1 MDREESSK
9 PFLTVRETAKVL
21 GVHENTIRNWVAAGT
36 LVSARPPGATA
47 HRFAREEV
55 ERLQK
60 KRGEAVSSIA
70 PMMRATG
77 ELVTAIQLDGW
88 APSEEAKGTFPELMR
103 RLLAVTPGIT
113 NVDIRA
119 HEGTAAPG
127 WDGTATSAGSTYLP
141 AGELR
146 FEFGTD
152 GNPKGKAQK
161 DYDKR
166 ADALPK
172 DAASIFV
179 FATPRNWAHAK
190 AWAADRAEEHK
201 FTDVKA
207 IDAHVLEGWLQD
219 SPSVHYWISE
229 QLRLRPRDAQTIE
242 RWWNSFRGRTT
253 VALPP
258 AFVRAGR
265 SAEAEELLTLLTG
278 AGQASEI
285 ITIRAPWRDEAL
297 AFLYAALENETDLR
311 YRTLVVT
318 DEGAWQRLT
327 ESSVPL
333 VLVPIFGNEPD
344 LTPATEN
351 GHRIVLLA
359 EPDDVVRHG
368 KKVELKKIDR
378 AAAREALKDAVPDS
392 DKAEA
397 MVALGRRS
405 FAALV
410 RHIARAPRFAAP
422 DWVRDAEQAAILAP
436 LVLAGSWSNRDGD
449 LEAVEKLVAS
459 SRDDIDRLLKSLA
472 GRPDAPFVRSGGT
485 WRLTSPT
492 EAALLLLPKLTA
504 NDLARWRAV
513 VSDVLL
519 EPDPYQGMDTVERL
533 TASAKGTVP
542 TYSEILKKGLG
553 EGLALAAATDPE
565 LPPELQMQSQVD
577 LVVHNL
583 LEAANEDAT
592 GEVWARISHTLPLL
606 AEAAPEVFQ
615 DAVEQDLDRPNPVL
629 RTMFKDQSSDTM
641 FGPSS
646 PHPSLLWAIETLCWS
661 PEFFGRAALLLGRLS
676 SLDPGGRLSNRP
688 IESLQNVTAGW
699 LPQSGA
705 GVEEKLAVIERLLQR
720 DSDVGWKL
728 AMGVWP
734 TSHAVA
740 FPPHAPS
747 YRDWSPNAESVTFAD
762 WGRFI
767 EALVTLTIGAAGTSP
782 SHWQELIPKIDD
794 LPPRQRHVV
803 VERLREVVDA
813 QDWPA
818 EDRYAV
824 WESLTSEADRHEEY
838 AHTKWAMPA
847 DDVALLRA
855 VADDLA
861 PDQDPRRF
869 SSLFDWRAHVP
880 NLKRGDEGFADELAR
895 LQSEALDQ
903 VLEQGADALKTLV
916 LDVKMPHSIGHLLA
930 QKQNAPEQELLSWL
944 ATEEPNLRQ
953 AVLTF
958 AAMKI
963 DAGGI
968 AWLEAALANS
978 AVTDEASRQAL
989 MAAVPFTKKY
999 WTQISKL
1006 GDDLEAAYW
1015 QRVQHYQVPADERT
1029 EAVRLLLQRERPWEA
1044 VAVLSDAQHDHQD
1057 LDTELIKE
1065 AFRDLRTAS
1074 APTHDVS
1081 MSSYYIENLLE
1092 YLEQHAPDDEELP
1105 DFEFMFFEF
1114 LHDHH
1119 PSAALYRA
1127 LNKNPAEFVNL
1138 VNAVFRAEGEAKRT
1152 PTAQEQAFA
1161 HIAWGVLREWP
1172 TIPGL
1177 SEDGTI
1183 DATHLTEWVR
1193 AARLAL
1199 ADSGR
1204 SSIGDEQIGQ
1214 VLAAS
1219 PVGADGVWPAEPVR
1233 EIIENVGNPRIDT
1246 GLHIGKTNQR
1256 GVTTRGVFD
1265 GGDQERALENEYR
1278 EMAAKIATKWPR
1290 TARILRGIADSYQRE
1305 ARRHDAEAERLSDD
1319 G

>member
-1 MDREESSK
+1 MDVERELK
-9 PFLTVRETAKVL
+9 PYLTVRETAKLL
-21 GVHENTIRNWVAAGT
+21 GVHENTVRNWVAAGT
-36 LVSARPPGATA
+36 LVSARLPGATA
-47 HRFAREEV
+47 HRFARDEV

-60 KRGEAVSSIA
+60 KRGESVSSIA
-70 PMMRATG
+70 PIMRSSG

-88 APSEEAKGTFPELMR
+88 APSDEAKGTFPELMR
-103 RLLAVTPGIT
+103 RLLAVTPGVS

-146 FEFGTD
+146 FEFGTES
-152 GNPKGKAQK
+152 NSKGKAQS

-166 ADALPK
+166 TESLPK
-172 DAASIFV
+172 DATSIFV
-179 FATPRNWAHAK
+179 FATPRNWAGGK
-190 AWAADRAEEHK
+190 TWAAERAEEHK
-201 FTDVKA
+201 FADVKA
-207 IDAHVLEGWLQD
+207 VDAHVLEGWLQA

-229 QLRLRPRDAQTIE
+229 QLGLRPRDAQTIE

-258 AFVRAGR
+258 AFVTAGR
-265 SAEAEELLTLLTG
+265 DAEVEELRTILTG
-278 AGQASEI
+278 AGHVDEI
-285 ITIRAPWRDEAL
+285 TTIRAPWRDEAL
-297 AFLYAALENETDLR
+297 AFLNAALETEAELR
-311 YRTLVVT
+311 YRTIVVT
-318 DEGAWQRLT
+318 DEGAWQRLI
-327 ESSVPL
+327 ESTVPL
-333 VLVPIFGNEPD
+333 VLVPIFDGEPD
-344 LTPATEN
+344 LSAATEN

-359 EPDDVVRHG
+359 QGDDFVRRG
-368 KKVELKKIDR
+368 KKLDLKKIDR
-378 AAAREALKDAVPDS
+378 LAAREALKDVVRDS
-392 DKAEA
+392 GEAEA

-410 RHIARAPRFAAP
+410 RYIARAPRFRTP
-422 DWVRDAEQAAILAP
+422 DWVRDPEQAAVLAP
-436 LVLAGSWSNRDGD
+436 LVLAGSWTNRDGD
-449 LEAVEKLVAS
+449 LKAVEKLSGS
-459 SRDDIDRLLKSLA
+459 SLDDIERLLKSLA
-472 GRPDAPFVRSGGT
+472 SRPDAPFVRSGGV

-504 NDLARWRAV
+504 NDLARWREV
-513 VSDVLL
+513 VPEVLL
-519 EPDPYQGMDTVERL
+519 EPDPYQGMDTVARL
-533 TASAKGTVP
+533 SASVSGTVP
-542 TYSEILKKGLG
+542 TYSERLKEGLAG
-553 EGLALAAATDPE
+553 GLALAAASDPE
-565 LPPELQMQSQVD
+565 LPPELQMQDQVD
-577 LVVHNL
+577 FVVRNL
-583 LEAANEDAT
+583 LDSANGDAA
-592 GEVWARISHTLPLL
+592 GEVWARIAHTLPML
-606 AEAAPEVFQ
+606 AEAAPDTFQ
-615 DAVEQDLDRPNPVL
+615 DAVELDLDRPDPVL
-629 RTMFKDQSSDTM
+629 RTMFRDQGSDTM

-661 PEFFGRAALLLGRLS
+661 PEFFGRAALLLGRLA

-705 GVEEKLAVIERLLQR
+705 GVDEKLAVIERLLQR
-720 DSDVGWKL
+720 EPDVGWKL

-734 TSHAVA
+734 TSHAVT

-767 EALVTLTIGAAGTSP
+767 EALVTLAIAGAGTRHSR
-782 SHWQELIPKIDD
+782 WQELVPKIDD
-794 LPPRQRHVV
+794 LPPRQRRTVI
-803 VERLREVVDA
+803 ERLQEVVDI
-813 QDWPA
+813 QDWSA

-838 AHTKWAMPA
+838 AHTEWAMPP
-847 DDVALLRA
+847 DDVALLRS

-869 SSLFDWRAHVP
+869 SNLFDWRAHVP
-880 NLKRGDEGFADELAR
+880 NLKRGEEGYAEELAR

-903 VLEQGADALKTLV
+903 VLAQEAGALKALV
-916 LDVKMPHSIGHLLA
+916 LDVKTPHRIGHLLA
-930 QKQNAPEQELLSWL
+930 QNPGTPERELLGWL
-944 ATEEPNLRQ
+944 ALEEPNLRQ

-963 DAGGI
+963 DAEGV
-968 AWLEAALANS
+968 AWLKAALANP
-978 AVTDEASRQAL
+978 ALVDKVSRETL
-989 MAAVPFTKKY
+989 MAAVPFAKKY
-999 WTQISKL
+999 WTQISTL
-1006 GDDLEAAYW
+1006 GDDLESAYW
-1015 QRVQHYQVPADERT
+1015 QQVQHYQVPADERP
-1029 EAVRLLLQRERPWEA
+1029 EAVRLLLQHKRPWEA
-1044 VAVLSDAQHDHQD
+1044 VAVLSDALHDHQD

-1065 AFRDLRTAS
+1065 VFRDLRTAS
-1074 APTHDVS
+1074 APTHDAS
-1081 MSSYYIENLLE
+1081 MSSYYLENLLE
-1092 YLEQHAPDDEELP
+1092 YLEQHVPDDQDLP
-1105 DFEFMFFEF
+1105 GFEFMFFEF
-1114 LHDHH
+1114 LHEHH

-1127 LNKNPAEFVNL
+1127 LNKNPADFVSL
-1138 VNAVFRAEGEAKRT
+1138 VNAVFRAEGEAKRNLT
-1152 PTAQEQAFA
+1152 SQEQGFA
-1161 HIAWGVLREWP
+1161 QIAWGVLRQWP

-1219 PVGADGVWPAEPVR
+1219 PVGTDGVWPAEPVR
-1233 EIIENVGNPRIDT
+1233 EIIENIGNSRIDT

-1256 GVTTRGVFD
+1256 GVTSRGVFD
-1265 GGDQERALENEYR
+1265 GGDQERVLENEYR

-1305 ARRHDAEAERLSDD
+1305 ARRHDAEAERMSDD

>member
-1 MDREESSK
+1 MDREEDAM
-9 PFLTVRETAKVL
+9 PFLTVRETAKLL
-21 GVHENTIRNWVAAGT
+21 GVHENTVRNWVAAGT

-70 PMMRATG
+70 PMMRSSG
-77 ELVTAIQLDGW
+77 ELVTASQLDGW
-88 APSEEAKGTFPELMR
+88 APSDAAKGAFPELMR

-141 AGELR
+141 PGELR
-146 FEFGTD
+146 FEFGTE
-152 GNPKGKAQK
+152 NNSKGKAQS
-161 DYDKR
+161 DFDKR
-166 ADALPK
+166 AGALPK
-172 DAASIFV
+172 DATSIFV
-179 FATPRNWAHAK
+179 FATPRNWAGGK
-190 AWAADRAEEHK
+190 AWAVDRADENK
-201 FTDVKA
+201 FAGVKA
-207 IDAHVLEGWLQD
+207 IDAHVLEGWLQA

-229 QLRLRPRDAQTIE
+229 QLGLRPRDAQTIE

-253 VALPP
+253 VALPA
-258 AFVRAGR
+258 AFVTAGR
-265 SAEAEELLTLLTG
+265 DAEVEELRTLLTG
-278 AGQASEI
+278 AGQADEI

-297 AFLYAALENETDLR
+297 AFLYAAIDNQADLR

-327 ESSVPL
+327 ESKVPL
-333 VLVPIFGNEPD
+333 VLVPIFDGEPD
-344 LTPATEN
+344 LSAASEN
-351 GHRIVLLA
+351 GHRVLMVA

-368 KKVELKKIDR
+368 KKVELRKINR
-378 AAAREALKDAVPDS
+378 VAAREALKEVVPDS

-410 RHIARAPRFAAP
+410 RHVARAPRFRAP
-422 DWVRDAEQAAILAP
+422 DWVRDAEQSAVLAP
-436 LVLAGSWSNRDGD
+436 LVLAGSWSNSDRD
-449 LEAVEKLVAS
+449 LAAVEKLTGG
-459 SRDDIDRLLKSLA
+459 SRDDVDRLLKSLA
-472 GRPDAPFVRSGGT
+472 GRPDAPFVRSGGM

-504 NDLARWRAV
+504 NDLARWREV

-519 EPDPYQGMDTVERL
+519 EPDPYQGMDTVARL
-533 TASAKGTVP
+533 TASATGTVP
-542 TYSEILKKGLG
+542 TYSEILKRGLA
-553 EGLALAAATDPE
+553 EGLALAAASDPE
-565 LPPELQMQSQVD
+565 LPPELQMQNQVD
-577 LVVHNL
+577 FVVRSL
-583 LEAANEDAT
+583 LDEANAEAT
-592 GEVWARISHTLPLL
+592 GEVWARIAHVLPLL
-606 AEAAPEVFQ
+606 AEAAPESFQ
-615 DAVEQDLDRPNPVL
+615 DAVELDLDRSDPVL
-629 RTMFKDQSSDTM
+629 RTMFKDQGSDTM

-646 PHPSLLWAIETLCWS
+646 PHPNLLWAIETLCWS
-661 PEFFGRAALLLGRLS
+661 PEFFGRAAFLLGRLS

-705 GVEEKLAVIERLLQR
+705 GVDEKLAVIERLLQR
-720 DSDVGWKL
+720 NPDVGWKL

-747 YRDWSPNAESVTFAD
+747 YRDWSPTAESVTFAD

-767 EALVTLTIGAAGTSP
+767 ESLVTLSIAAAATSP
-782 SHWQELIPKIDD
+782 SRWQELVPKIDD

-803 VERLREVVDA
+803 IQRLREVVDA
-813 QDWPA
+813 QDWSA

-847 DDVALLRA
+847 DDIALLRS
-855 VADDLA
+855 VADDIA

-869 SSLFDWRAHVP
+869 SNLFDWRAHVP
-880 NLKRGDEGFADELAR
+880 NLKRADEGYAEELTR

-903 VLEQGADALKTLV
+903 VIAQGADALKALV
-916 LDVKMPHSIGHLLA
+916 LDVKTPHSIGHLLA
-930 QKQNAPEQELLSWL
+930 QKQDAPELELLSWL
-944 ATEEPNLRQ
+944 GTAEPNLRQ

-963 DAGGI
+963 GAAGI
-968 AWLEAALANS
+968 AWLEAALANP
-978 AVTDEASRQAL
+978 AVADPASRETL
-989 MAAVPFTKKY
+989 MAAVPFAKKY
-999 WTQISKL
+999 WTQVSTL

-1015 QRVQHYQVPADERT
+1015 QRVQHYQVPAEERP
-1029 EAVRLLLQRERPWEA
+1029 EAVRLLLQHKRPWEA
-1044 VAVLSDAQHDHQD
+1044 VALLSDAQHDHQD
-1057 LDTELIKE
+1057 LDIELIKE
-1065 AFRDLRTAS
+1065 VFRDLRTAT
-1074 APTHDVS
+1074 APTHDAT

-1092 YLEQHAPDDEELP
+1092 YMEQHAPDDEDLP
-1105 DFEFMFFEF
+1105 GFEFMFFEF

-1127 LNKNPAEFVNL
+1127 LNKNPAEFVDL
-1138 VNAVFRAEGEAKRT
+1138 VNAVFRAEGEAKRVL
-1152 PTAQEQAFA
+1152 TAQEQSFA

-1183 DATHLTEWVR
+1183 DTAHLTEWVR
-1193 AARLAL
+1193 TARLAL

-1204 SSIGDEQIGQ
+1204 SSIGDEQVGQ

-1219 PVGADGVWPAEPVR
+1219 PVGADGVWPAEAVR

-1256 GVTTRGVFD
+1256 GVSTRGVFD
-1265 GGDQERALENEYR
+1265 GGDQERVLENEYR

-1305 ARRHDAEAERLSDD
+1305 ARRHDAQAERLSDD